1 MLGLIDSTEGLVF
14 GDTLQFQREI
24 GSAGLIIVSDSIVIA
39 GSMVNEAGVLMVN
52 ESSVQM
58 VTQTT

>member
-1 MLGLIDSTEGLVF
+1 MPGLIDSSEGLSF

-24 GSAGLIIVSDSIVIA
+24 GSAGLIIVSDDFVAA
-39 GSMVNEAGVLMVN
+39 GSMITEASVLMVD